1 MALIHMNFNSKYLSG
16 NTDVNIL
23 LPDCSGK
30 QEPDAFYGSGEKY
43 PVLWLLH
50 GTFGD
55 YSDWLRKSNVELYA
69 AEKNLMV
76 VMPSAQN
83 ADYANWPGF
92 GIGYHAYDYLT
103 EELMPL
109 VYGWL
114 PASEKREYNFIAGL
128 SMGGRGAITYSWAH
142 PEKFAA
148 AYSMSWVPQNMRQ
161 IAEELE
167 KSKDVPLSPKDRL
180 GKERNRIRLQNAGG
194 PQAYLAS
201 PYNTWDRAAEWAG
214 RPGMPKTFFSCGT
227 EDTVMYRRFREFR
240 AYAEK
245 IGLEAEFTEREGYG
259 HEWRFWDLE
268 IRRAI
273 DLFLPEHR

>member
-1 MALIHMNFNSKYLSG
+1 
-16 NTDVNIL
+16 
-23 LPDCSGK
+23 
-30 QEPDAFYGSGEKY
+30 
-43 PVLWLLH
+43 
-50 GTFGD
+50 
-55 YSDWLRKSNVELYA
+55 
-69 AEKNLMV
+69 
-76 VMPSAQN
+76 
-83 ADYANWPGF
+83 
-92 GIGYHAYDYLT
+92 
-103 EELMPL
+103 MPL

-114 PASEKREYNFIAGL
+114 PASDKREDNFIAGL

-227 EDTVMYRRFREFR
+227 EDTVMYLRFREFR